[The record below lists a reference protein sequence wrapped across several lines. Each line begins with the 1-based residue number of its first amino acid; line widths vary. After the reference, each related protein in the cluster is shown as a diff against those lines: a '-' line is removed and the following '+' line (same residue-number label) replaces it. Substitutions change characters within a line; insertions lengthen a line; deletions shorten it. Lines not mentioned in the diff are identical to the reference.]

1 MRLWPRSLAGQL
13 IAGLLLVVVAAH
25 LVSFFAFVDE
35 RRFAVQEASR
45 FQSLS
50 RIASVVRLVE
60 LAPEDWRGE
69 IARQA
74 GDRLIRFTL
83 SAESEVHDEEDG
95 LRTELIRRR
104 LARRLERGRDI
115 RIGEDEDKEG
125 FWRWAPWERFHHDR
139 DRDRDHMWFDR
150 NDDDESVRRFWMRRD
165 WPGSRGDEGMVIS
178 VKLKGSGWLNA
189 RTLLPPVAP
198 SWAAAS
204 MTAMVVTAI
213 LLVVMVVLL
222 VRRVTRPLAGLAAA
236 AERGGD
242 GQAFE
247 PVPEEGPKDV
257 RDTIQAF
264 NRMQE
269 RQQRFIAERTRMLA
283 AISHDLRTPITSLR
297 IRAEFIDNP
306 ELQEKILAT
315 LDEMQAM
322 AEATLGFVRE
332 DATEEAF
339 SDTDL
344 GALAESVAADAGDIG
359 GDVNFTQLAE
369 GRAVARCRP
378 GALRRALRNI
388 IDNAL
393 AYAGSASVRVERQ
406 ADAFAIIVEDDGPGI
421 ADAERERVFEPFV
434 RLEESR
440 NRETGGVGLGLAIVR
455 TIMRAHGGDV
465 RLENR
470 DEGGLRVILLVPAR
484 AA

>member
-45 FQSLS
+45 FQALS

-60 LAPEDWRGE
+60 LAPKDWRGE

-83 SAESEVHDEEDG
+83 SPESEVRDEEGG

-115 RIGEDEDKEG
+115 RIGEDEGNEG
-125 FWRWAPWERFHHDR
+125 FWRWAPWERLHHDR
-139 DRDRDHMWFDR
+139 DRMWFDR

-165 WPGSRGDEGMVIS
+165 GPGSRRDEGMVIS
-178 VKLKGSGWLNA
+178 VKLTGGGWLNA

-344 GALAESVAADAGDIG
+344 DALAESVAADVSDLG
-359 GDVNFTQLAE
+359 GDVSFTPLAD

-393 AYAGSASVRVERQ
+393 AYAGSAGVRVERGEG
-406 ADAFAIIVEDDGPGI
+406 AFAIVVDDDGPGI
-421 ADAERERVFEPFV
+421 SDAERERVFEPFV

-455 TIMRAHGGDV
+455 AIMRAHGGDV

-470 DEGGLRVILLVPAR
+470 DEGGLRVTLLVPAR

>member
-1 MRLWPRSLAGQL
+1 MRLWPRSMAGQL

-83 SAESEVHDEEDG
+83 SPKSEVREEEDG

-115 RIGEDEDKEG
+115 RIGEDEEREG
-125 FWRWAPWERFHHDR
+125 FWRWAPWERFHGDHDR
-139 DRDRDHMWFDR
+139 DRMWFDR
-150 NDDDESVRRFWMRRD
+150 DDDDDERVRRFWMHRD
-165 WPGSRGDEGMVIS
+165 WPGSRRDEGMVIS
-178 VKLKGSGWLNA
+178 VRLTGGGWLNA

-222 VRRVTRPLAGLAAA
+222 VRRVTRPLAGLAEA

-242 GQAFE
+242 GRAFE

-306 ELQEKILAT
+306 DLQEKILAT

-344 GALAESVAADAGDIG
+344 GALAESVAADAGDLG
-359 GDVNFTQLAE
+359 GDVSFTPLAD
-369 GRAVARCRP
+369 GRAVAPCRP

-393 AYAGSASVRVERQ
+393 AYAGSAAVRVERQ
-406 ADAFAIIVEDDGPGI
+406 ADAFAIVVEDDGPGI
-421 ADAERERVFEPFV
+421 SDAERERVFEPFV

-470 DEGGLRVILLVPAR
+470 DEGGLRVTLLVPAR
-484 AA
+484 ET